1 MAGKLLPLF
10 PGRVHVLADQIRWIR
25 ALPRTELLRGAA
37 TDRREIQ
44 VLLLIHADA
53 VRRTRRP

>member
-1 MAGKLLPLF
+1 MLLELL

-25 ALPRTELLRGAA
+25 ALPRTELLHAAA

-53 VRRTRRP
+53 VPRTRRP